1 MAQCDE
7 NPETQLFSLSTMK
20 HFATLLT
27 LLRQKTHFAYI
38 EWSQKITKTKKM
50 IQLNQWNSSNFFY
63 HLFNCYTVFIYFQS
77 LLYKYLFMYSILTTG
92 HLHVT
97 WFHAISWLLATGNQL
112 RELPK
117 CQSFEGIFAMY
128 KWTAK
133 ASQTIWHESTCQ
145 VSTSQKLATCSKL
158 SEVVKRC
165 IENYRNIKCFWSV

>member
-1 MAQCDE
+1 MAQYDE

-63 HLFNCYTVFIYFQS
+63 HLFNCYTVFIYSQS

-112 RELPK
+112 RELVMGDV
-117 CQSFEGIFAMY
+117 EV
-128 KWTAK
+128 
-133 ASQTIWHESTCQ
+133 IWGGHQLISSTKKIECIWEFKKQ
-145 VSTSQKLATCSKL
+145 IHVYSCSINDTS
-158 SEVVKRC
+158 
-165 IENYRNIKCFWSV
+165 